1 MRDLMLGLV
10 RPMFRLLG
18 RDDRGG
24 VAVLIAVLMSGGV
37 LLGLGA
43 LVVDVG
49 QLYADRAQLQN
60 GADSGALAVAKS
72 CALGTCAT
80 SVAATFADANSAT
93 DTAAVNLVCGSGA
106 LSSCPASTGTMVDCP
121 SAPASGTNYVD
132 VHTSTLL
139 PNGSTLV
146 PPAFATSLLGH
157 QNYKGSTVH
166 ACAQAEWGPPAS
178 ANGFAV
184 TISACEWDQATND
197 GTSFAPEPPA
207 TPSSSSD
214 VVLKLNSS
222 SNGGCS
228 SEPQGSNDG
237 PGVFGWTA
245 EPDNDCTTGVV
256 SDNYNSQS
264 VSGGVPS
271 TCESALAA
279 AQLNKT
285 IEFIPIYSSFSG
297 SGFGA
302 NYTLAGFAAFVIT
315 GYNFPG
321 FSASDWLNPAN
332 NCKGS
337 TVCLNGYFTR
347 GVMPIVGPLATSQEG
362 GCMGNM
368 GDATNDLGA
377 IIIKLTG

>member
-1 MRDLMLGLV
+1 
-10 RPMFRLLG
+10 MFRLLG

-24 VAVLIAVLMSGGV
+24 VAVLVAVLISGGL

-43 LVVDVG
+43 LVIDVG
-49 QLYADRAQLQN
+49 QLYVDRAQLQN
-60 GADSGALAVAKS
+60 GADAGALAVAKS

-80 SVAATFADANSAT
+80 TVAATFADANSAT
-93 DTAAVNLVCGSGA
+93 NTANVNQVCGSGS
-106 LSSCPASTGTMVDCP
+106 LGNCPASTGAMVDCP
-121 SAPASGTNYVD
+121 SAPSTGTNFVD

-146 PPAFATSLLGH
+146 PPAFATTLLGH
-157 QNYKGSTVH
+157 QNYQGSTVH

-178 ANGFAV
+178 ANGFAI
-184 TISACEWDQATND
+184 TISACEWDQATSN
-197 GTSFAPEPPA
+197 GSSFAPEPPA
-207 TPSSSSD
+207 TPSASAD

-222 SNGGCS
+222 TSNTGCS
-228 SEPQGSNDG
+228 AEPDGSNDG
-237 PGVFGWTA
+237 PGLFGWTA

-256 SDNYNSQS
+256 SGNYSPAS
-264 VSGGVPS
+264 VSGVPS
-271 TCESALAA
+271 TCQSALSA
-279 AQLNKT
+279 AQQNKT
-285 IEFIPIYSSFSG
+285 IEFIPVYQSFSG

-321 FSASDWLNPAN
+321 FSASDWLKPSN
-332 NCKGS
+332 NCTGS

-347 GVMPIVGPLATSQEG
+347 GVMPIVGPLASSQQG
-362 GCMGNM
+362 GCSGNM